1 MLRPRRCGGATALV
15 MGVLDDWPRSLSRF
29 YLCRPRACVLG
40 RRYLVGEP
48 MKDRLLEYVLGF
60 IIVGSILTVVISVER
75 FRWNE
80 CRRVG
85 HSVLYCL
92 SEQSK

>member
-1 MLRPRRCGGATALV
+1 

-48 MKDRLLEYVLGF
+48 MKDRTLEILIGACIFVLVA
-60 IIVGSILTVVISVER
+60 IVVFNVWL
-75 FRWNE
+75 F
-80 CRRVG
+80 
-85 HSVLYCL
+85 
-92 SEQSK
+92 K